1 MASGDLDGD
10 GDPDLVAGISR
21 LDPYYLGRKILDIH

>member
-10 GDPDLVAGISR
+10 GDPDLVAGIHR
-21 LDPYYLGRKILDIH
+21 QIHITKDAKY